1 MEYIASIS
9 NWIASVSSWILP
21 FLILLTVL
29 VFVHEMGHYL
39 VARYCGVR
47 IEVFSVGFGPEIYG
61 WNDRRGTRWRFSLI
75 PIGGYVKMFGEQPGG
90 SGRDGEGSTL
100 SATERA
106 ESFAAKTLGQ
116 RSAIVFAGPFANFLL
131 AIVLLAGMFM
141 VIGQPFTPADISS
154 VEPNSAAE
162 RAGLK
167 PGDVIAAINGTKIE
181 RFEQVVSIV
190 RLAPRQPLE
199 IMVLR
204 DGREIVLNAIAG
216 VHEREDRF
224 GNTQTI
230 GRLGVRRG
238 GGDRKLVRHDPAT
251 AVWRATVETVTLS
264 GQILDFV
271 WQMINGTRT
280 TKELGG
286 PIRIA
291 QISSDMWQLGI
302 ASMVMFAVALS
313 INLGLLNLFPVP
325 MLDGGHLL
333 FYLFEAIRGKPLGE
347 RAQEYGFRIG
357 IVMVLG
363 LMVFATW
370 NDLEYF
376 HVVEYFVNLVT

>member
-1 MEYIASIS
+1 MDYITSVS
-9 NWIASVSSWILP
+9 NWVLP

-47 IEVFSVGFGPEIYG
+47 VEVFSIGFGPEIYG
-61 WNDRRGTRWRFSLI
+61 WNGRDGTRWRFSVI
-75 PIGGYVKMFGEQPGG
+75 PIGGYVKMFGEQPGAA
-90 SGRDGEGSTL
+90 GRDGEGPEL
-100 SATERA
+100 SAAERA

-116 RSAIVFAGPFANFLL
+116 RAAIVFAGPFANFLF
-131 AIVLLAGMFM
+131 AVVMLAGMFM
-141 VIGQPFTPADISS
+141 AIGQPFTPADISA

-167 PGDVIAAINGTKIE
+167 PGDVIASINGTKIE

-190 RLAPRQPLE
+190 RLAPGRPLE
-199 IMVLR
+199 ITVQR
-204 DGREIVLNAIAG
+204 EGREIVLDAVIG
-216 VHEREDRF
+216 VHERTDRF
-224 GNTQTI
+224 GNTQSI

-238 GGDRKLVRHDPAT
+238 GGDRVLVRHDPAM
-251 AVWRATVETVTLS
+251 AVWRASVETVVLS

-271 WQMINGTRT
+271 WQMINGSRT
-280 TKELGG
+280 AKELGG

-291 QISSDMWQLGI
+291 QISSDMWQLGF
-302 ASMVMFAVALS
+302 ASMIMFAVALS

-325 MLDGGHLL
+325 MLDGGHLM

-376 HVVEYFVNLVT
+376 RVFDFFVNLVT

>member
-1 MEYIASIS
+1 MEYIASI
-9 NWIASVSSWILP
+9 SSWILP

-47 IEVFSVGFGPEIYG
+47 VEVFSVGFGPEIYG
-61 WNDRRGTRWRFSLI
+61 WNDRHGTRWRFSLI
-75 PIGGYVKMFGEQPGG
+75 PIGGYVKMFGELPGG
-90 SGRDGEGSTL
+90 PGRDVEGPAL

-116 RSAIVFAGPFANFLL
+116 RSAIVFAGPFANFLF
-131 AIVLLAGMFM
+131 AIVMLAGMFM

-167 PGDVIAAINGTKIE
+167 PGDVIASINGTKIE

-190 RLAPRQPLE
+190 RLAPGRPLE

-204 DGREIVLNAIAG
+204 EGREIVLNAIAG

>member
-1 MEYIASIS
+1 M
-9 NWIASVSSWILP
+9 
-21 FLILLTVL
+21 
-29 VFVHEMGHYL
+29 
-39 VARYCGVR
+39 
-47 IEVFSVGFGPEIYG
+47 
-61 WNDRRGTRWRFSLI
+61 
-75 PIGGYVKMFGEQPGG
+75 
-90 SGRDGEGSTL
+90 

-116 RSAIVFAGPFANFLL
+116 RSAIVFAGPLANFLL

-167 PGDVIAAINGTKIE
+167 PGDVIASINGTKIE

-190 RLAPRQPLE
+190 RLAPGRPLE

-204 DGREIVLNAIAG
+204 EGREIVLNAIAG

-302 ASMVMFAVALS
+302 ASMVMFSVALS

>member
-1 MEYIASIS
+1 MEYIASI
-9 NWIASVSSWILP
+9 SSWILP

-47 IEVFSVGFGPEIYG
+47 VEVFSVGFGPEIYG
-61 WNDRRGTRWRFSLI
+61 WNDRHGTRWRFSLI

-90 SGRDGEGSTL
+90 PGRDGEGPAL

-116 RSAIVFAGPFANFLL
+116 RSAIVFAGPFANFLF
-131 AIVLLAGMFM
+131 AIVMLAGMFM

-167 PGDVIAAINGTKIE
+167 PGDVIASINGTKIE

-190 RLAPRQPLE
+190 RLAPGRPLE
-199 IMVLR
+199 ITVLR
-204 DGREIVLNAIAG
+204 EGREIVLNAIAG

-238 GGDRKLVRHDPAT
+238 GGDRKLVRYDPAT
-251 AVWRATVETVTLS
+251 AVWRATVETMTLS

-291 QISSDMWQLGI
+291 QISADMWQLGI

-370 NDLEYF
+370 NDLENF

>member
-1 MEYIASIS
+1 MDYIASIS
-9 NWIASVSSWILP
+9 NWILP
-21 FLILLTVL
+21 FLVLLTVL

-47 IEVFSVGFGPEIYG
+47 VEVFSIGFGPEIYG
-61 WNDRRGTRWRFSLI
+61 WNGRDGTRWRFSLI
-75 PIGGYVKMFGEQPGG
+75 PIGGYVKMFGEQSGGPGQE
-90 SGRDGEGSTL
+90 GEQEEM
-100 SATERA
+100 SAADRA
-106 ESFAAKTLGQ
+106 QSFAAKTLGQ
-116 RSAIVFAGPFANFLL
+116 RSAIVFAGPFANFLFAVVAL
-131 AIVLLAGMFM
+131 AIMFM
-141 VIGQPFTPADISS
+141 AIGQPFTPADISA

-162 RAGLK
+162 RAGMQ
-167 PGDVIAAINGTKIE
+167 PGDVIAEINGTRIE

-190 RLAPRQPLE
+190 RLAPGEPLD
-199 IMVLR
+199 IKVLR
-204 DGREIVLNAIAG
+204 DGREVELHATAG
-216 VHEREDRF
+216 IHEQKDRF
-224 GNTQTI
+224 GNSQPI

-238 GGDRKLVRHDPAT
+238 GGDRKLIRHDPAT
-251 AVWRATVETVTLS
+251 AVWRASVETMVLS

-271 WQMINGTRT
+271 WQMITGSRD

-291 QISSDMWQLGI
+291 QISSDMWQLGFV
-302 ASMVMFAVALS
+302 SMVMFAVALS

-325 MLDGGHLL
+325 MLDGGHLM

-376 HVVEYFVNLVT
+376 RVFDFFVNLVT

>member
-9 NWIASVSSWILP
+9 NWILP

-47 IEVFSVGFGPEIYG
+47 VEVFSVGFGPEIYG
-61 WNDRRGTRWRFSLI
+61 WEDRRGTRWRFSAI

-90 SGRDGEGSTL
+90 PGRDGEGESLST
-100 SATERA
+100 TERA

-116 RSAIVFAGPFANFLL
+116 RSAIIFAGPFANFLF
-131 AIVLLAGMFM
+131 AVVMLAGMFM
-141 VIGQPFTPADISS
+141 AIGQPFTPADISA

-167 PGDVIAAINGTKIE
+167 PGDVIVSINGTEIE

-190 RLAPRQPLE
+190 RLAPGQPLAIKVQRE
-199 IMVLR
+199 GHEFVL
-204 DGREIVLNAIAG
+204 DAVSG
-216 VHEREDRF
+216 VHKWKDRF
-224 GNTQTI
+224 GNAQTI
-230 GRLGVRRG
+230 GRLGVRRSG
-238 GGDRKLVRHDPAT
+238 SDRILVRHDPAT
-251 AVWRATVETVTLS
+251 AVWRASVETAMLS

-302 ASMVMFAVALS
+302 ASMIMFAVALS

-357 IVMVLG
+357 IFMVLG

-376 HVVEYFVNLVT
+376 HVFEFFVNLVT

>member
-1 MEYIASIS
+1 MEYIASI
-9 NWIASVSSWILP
+9 SSWILP

-29 VFVHEMGHYL
+29 VFVHEMGHYF

-47 IEVFSVGFGPEIYG
+47 VEVFSIGFGPEIYG
-61 WNDRRGTRWRFSLI
+61 WNGSDGTRWRFSAI

-90 SGRDGEGSTL
+90 PGRDGDGPTL
-100 SATERA
+100 SAAERA

-116 RSAIVFAGPFANFLL
+116 RAAIVFAGPFANFLF
-131 AIVLLAGMFM
+131 AVVMLAGMFM
-141 VIGQPFTPADISS
+141 VIGQPFTPADISA

-167 PGDVIAAINGTKIE
+167 PGDVFASINGTEID

-190 RLAPRQPLE
+190 RMAPGQPLE
-199 IMVLR
+199 IKILR
-204 DGREIVLNAIAG
+204 DGREIVLDAIAG
-216 VHEREDRF
+216 IHERQDRF

-238 GGDRKLVRHDPAT
+238 GGDRILVRHDPAT
-251 AVWRATVETVTLS
+251 AVWRASVETVMLS

-291 QISSDMWQLGI
+291 QISSDMWQLGF
-302 ASMVMFAVALS
+302 ASMIMFAVALS
-313 INLGLLNLFPVP
+313 INLGLLNLFPIP
-325 MLDGGHLL
+325 MLDGGHLF

-370 NDLEYF
+370 NDLQYF
-376 HVVEYFVNLVT
+376 HVVEFFVNLVT

>member
-1 MEYIASIS
+1 MDYITSVS
-9 NWIASVSSWILP
+9 NWVLP

-47 IEVFSVGFGPEIYG
+47 VEVFSIGFGPEIYG
-61 WNDRRGTRWRFSLI
+61 WNGRDGTRWRFSVI
-75 PIGGYVKMFGEQPGG
+75 PIGGYVKMFGEQPGEAG
-90 SGRDGEGSTL
+90 PDGEGPEL
-100 SATERA
+100 SAAERA

-116 RSAIVFAGPFANFLL
+116 RAAIVFAGPFANFLF
-131 AIVLLAGMFM
+131 AVVMLAGMFM
-141 VIGQPFTPADISS
+141 AIGQPFTPADISA

-167 PGDVIAAINGTKIE
+167 PGDVIASINGTKIE

-190 RLAPRQPLE
+190 RLAPGRPLE
-199 IMVLR
+199 ITVQR
-204 DGREIVLNAIAG
+204 EGREIVLDAVIG
-216 VHEREDRF
+216 VHERTDRF
-224 GNTQTI
+224 GNTQSI

-238 GGDRKLVRHDPAT
+238 GGDRVLVRHDPAM
-251 AVWRATVETVTLS
+251 AVWRASVETVVLS

-271 WQMINGTRT
+271 WQMINGSRT
-280 TKELGG
+280 AKELGG

-291 QISSDMWQLGI
+291 QISSDMWQLGF
-302 ASMVMFAVALS
+302 ASMIMFAVALS

-325 MLDGGHLL
+325 MLDGGHLM

-376 HVVEYFVNLVT
+376 RVFDFFVNLVT

>member
-1 MEYIASIS
+1 MEYISSIS

-39 VARYCGVR
+39 VARRCGVR
-47 IEVFSVGFGPEIYG
+47 IEVFSIGFGPEIRG
-61 WNDRRGTRWRFSLI
+61 WNDRHGTRWRFSLI
-75 PIGGYVKMFGEQPGG
+75 PIGGYVKMFGEQPAA

-100 SATERA
+100 TEAERA
-106 ESFAAKTLGQ
+106 ESFAAKTLLQ
-116 RSAIVFAGPFANFLL
+116 RSAIVFAGPLANFLL
-131 AIVLLAGMFM
+131 AIVMLAGMFM
-141 VIGQPFTPADISS
+141 AIGQPFTPADISE
-154 VEPNSAAE
+154 VMPGSAAE

-167 PGDVIAAINGTKIE
+167 PGDVFVTINGTRIE
-181 RFEQVVSIV
+181 RFEQVQRIV
-190 RLAPRQPLE
+190 TLAPGQPLE
-199 IMVLR
+199 IKVRR
-204 DGREIVLNAIAG
+204 DGREIVLDAVAG
-216 VHEREDRF
+216 IHEVEDRF
-224 GNTQTI
+224 GNTQKI
-230 GRLGVRRG
+230 GRLGVRRS
-238 GGDRKLVRHDPAT
+238 GGDRILVRYDPAT
-251 AVWRATVETVTLS
+251 AVWRASVETVVLS
-264 GQILDFV
+264 GRILDFV
-271 WQMINGTRT
+271 WQMIIGTRT

-291 QISSDMWQLGI
+291 QISADMWQLGI

-313 INLGLLNLFPVP
+313 VNLGLLNLFPVP

-376 HVVEYFVNLVT
+376 HVVEFFVNLVT

>member
-9 NWIASVSSWILP
+9 SWILP
-21 FLILLTVL
+21 FLGLLTVL

-39 VARYCGVR
+39 VARFCGVR
-47 IEVFSVGFGPEIYG
+47 VEVFSVGFGPEIFG
-61 WNDRRGTRWRFSLI
+61 WNDRRGTRWRFSVI

-90 SGRDGEGSTL
+90 PGRDGEGQSL
-100 SATERA
+100 SESERA

-116 RSAIVFAGPFANFLL
+116 RSAIVFAGPFANFLF
-131 AIVLLAGMFM
+131 AVVMLAGMFM
-141 VIGQPFTPADISS
+141 VIGQPFTPADISA

-167 PGDVIAAINGTKIE
+167 PGDVIASINGTDIE

-190 RLAPRQPLE
+190 RMAPGQPLE
-199 IMVLR
+199 IKVQR
-204 DGREIVLNAIAG
+204 EGREIVLDAVAG
-216 VHEREDRF
+216 VHERKDRF

-238 GGDRKLVRHDPAT
+238 GGDRKLVRYGPAT
-251 AVWRATVETVTLS
+251 AVWRASVETVMLS

-325 MLDGGHLL
+325 MLDGGHLM

-376 HVVEYFVNLVT
+376 HVFEFFVNLVT